1 MSRSYKKYASSGIC
15 YGSNTEY
22 YRDRNRN
29 TRNKN
34 KHIIRNTL
42 KRYDVDELD
51 DIDGFEFIENKRN
64 PNYDPW
70 NEPTDGKWHARTF
83 RDYLNNTG
91 VRFLY
96 YKERDIK
103 EHLKNFKRFKRK

>member
-15 YGSNTEY
+15 CGSNTKY
-22 YRDRNRN
+22 YRDRNKN

-42 KRYDVDELD
+42 KKYELD
-51 DIDGFEFIENKRN
+51 DIDGFELIENKRN
-64 PNYDPW
+64 PNYDTW

-83 RDYLNNTG
+83 RDYLNMC
-91 VRFLY
+91 VPFL

-103 EHLKNFKRFKRK
+103 EHLNNFKRYKRK

>member
-1 MSRSYKKYASSGIC
+1 MSRSYKKYASAGIC
-15 YGSNTEY
+15 CGSNTEY

-34 KHIIRNTL
+34 KHIIRNIF
-42 KRYDVDELD
+42 KRYDVDELA

-64 PNYDPW
+64 PNYDTW

-83 RDYLNNTG
+83 RDYLNMC
-91 VRFLY
+91 VPFLY

-103 EHLKNFKRFKRK
+103 EHLNNFKRYKRK